1 MFPIY
6 IKLETWLSSAI
17 LSDSFRKFMKR
28 RSSLTNLKF
37 FFSRERALLVGKF
50 EDLIVKEIVTRCLID
65 VKFEI
70 LFSLLLFYIVNGET
84 FILFLN
90 SFVLYA
96 IIYVV
101 L

>member
-6 IKLETWLSSAI
+6 IKLGFRVQFC
-17 LSDSFRKFMKR
+17 DSFRKFMKR

-50 EDLIVKEIVTRCLID
+50 EDLIVREIVTRCLID

-70 LFSLLLFYIVNGET
+70 HFFLFFF
-84 FILFLN
+84 FIL
-90 SFVLYA
+90 
-96 IIYVV
+96 
-101 L
+101 